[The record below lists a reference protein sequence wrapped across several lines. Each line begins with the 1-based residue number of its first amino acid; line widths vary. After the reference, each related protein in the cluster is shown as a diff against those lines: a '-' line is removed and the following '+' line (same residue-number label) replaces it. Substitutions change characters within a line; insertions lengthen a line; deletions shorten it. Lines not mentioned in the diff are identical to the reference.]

1 MPSSVYETENLTLED
16 NMVISMKPLKIANL
30 RKFMAEFAK
39 LEKAGSDNDK
49 SFNILGDCVVICL
62 SQWVK
67 EDLTKEWVENNLD
80 INNYYDIIR
89 VASGIDMR
97 IQGNV

>member
-16 NMVISMKPLKIANL
+16 NTVISMKPLKIANL

-39 LEKAGSDNDK
+39 LEKAGSDTDK
-49 SFNILGDCVVICL
+49 SFNILGDCVIICL
-62 SQWVK
+62 GQWVK
-67 EDLTKEWVENNLD
+67 EETTKEWVENNLD

>member
-16 NMVISMKPLKIANL
+16 NTVISMKPLKIANL

-39 LEKAGSDNDK
+39 LEKAGNDNDK

-67 EDLTKEWVENNLD
+67 EDLTKEWIEDNLD

>member
-39 LEKAGSDNDK
+39 LEKAGNDNDK
-49 SFNILGDCVVICL
+49 SFNILGDCVTICL
-62 SQWVK
+62 GQWVK
-67 EDLTKEWVENNLD
+67 EETTKEWVENNLD